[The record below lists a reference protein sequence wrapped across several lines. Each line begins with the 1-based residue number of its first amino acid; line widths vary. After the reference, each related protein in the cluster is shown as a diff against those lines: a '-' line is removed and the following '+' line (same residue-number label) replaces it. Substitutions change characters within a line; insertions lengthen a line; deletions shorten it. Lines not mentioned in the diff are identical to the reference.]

1 MNRFMKYAAAAL
13 AAATAV
19 STLGGCEQLEQKT
32 PEDTVAVTFGDT
44 NIMLDEV
51 TYMIRSMEYTY
62 ESYFGSNICSND
74 MGDGSGMT
82 VGDYI
87 KQMSLSQLRQ
97 TLVLNEYA
105 EQNGIE
111 LSDAQKAKV
120 DDAIEKLKE
129 EGEDYL
135 NAVGATDELIEKTY
149 TENAIAN
156 LVYMDL
162 VADVDT
168 TVGDD
173 EFLRKKIA
181 YVKLT
186 PSELTE
192 TTAAE
197 EGTTVTETES
207 GSEEEASSEA
217 GSSEETSEAG
227 SEEASSENASDE
239 AASSEVASDEAD
251 STEEASTEKETETS
265 TEVATETETETESA
279 SDTEVVT
286 EVATEA
292 ESESESNTESDTE
305 SDTEVSNGSEESTEA
320 ETLSEEEQERQDA
333 MNDAAD
339 KILKEFE
346 DGSDAADFI
355 SDYQNDSHFTATNSE
370 ISISEEGTAVYNAA
384 AWALS
389 TDECTI
395 YNSDDGSIY
404 IIRCLD
410 DNDEEA
416 RQSAIDSEIESRKT
430 ALFEEKYSEIQDA
443 SSKFKVDQDVID
455 TIRFTTPVYVAPT
468 EEDTT
473 EETTE
478 NASEEAS
485 SEDASSEEA
494 SSESESESSSEEV
507 TEESAE
513 KNTESESESE
523 KESTSEAETK

>member
-1 MNRFMKYAAAAL
+1 MNRIMKYAAAAL
-13 AAATAV
+13 VAATAV
-19 STLGGCEQLEQKT
+19 STLGGCEQLEKKA
-32 PEDTVAVTFGDT
+32 PEDTVAVSFGDT

-62 ESYFGSNICSND
+62 ESYFGSNICGND

-105 EQNGIE
+105 KKNGIE
-111 LSDAQKAKV
+111 LSDDQKAKV
-120 DDAIEKLKE
+120 DEAIEKLQTE
-129 EGEDYL
+129 SEDYL
-135 NAVGATDELIEKTY
+135 DAVGATDELIEKTY

-192 TTAAE
+192 TTAADE
-197 EGTTVTETES
+197 ATTEV
-207 GSEEEASSEA
+207 SSDED
-217 GSSEETSEAG
+217 S
-227 SEEASSENASDE
+227 SEEASSIEN
-239 AASSEVASDEAD
+239 
-251 STEEASTEKETETS
+251 
-265 TEVATETETETESA
+265 
-279 SDTEVVT
+279 
-286 EVATEA
+286 TEA
-292 ESESESNTESDTE
+292 ESESASKDVTTSTEEAS
-305 SDTEVSNGSEESTEA
+305 SEKASTEA
-320 ETLSEEEQERQDA
+320 VSTGEASSENVSELSSEASTEDSTEVETLSEEEQERQDA

-346 DGSDAADFI
+346 EGNDAADFI

-370 ISISEEGTAVYNAA
+370 ISISEDGTAVYNAA

-389 TDECTI
+389 TDECTV
-395 YNSDDGSIY
+395 YKSDDGSIY

-430 ALFEEKYSEIQDA
+430 ALFSEKYAEIQEE
-443 SSKFKVDQDVID
+443 SSKFKVDEDVID
-455 TIRFTTPVYVAPT
+455 TIRFTTPVYVAPS
-468 EEDTT
+468 E
-473 EETTE
+473 EET
-478 NASEEAS
+478 SESETSGEETSESETGEKESTKEEKSSESDESEEVVSEAS
-485 SEDASSEEA
+485 SE
-494 SSESESESSSEEV
+494 
-507 TEESAE
+507 EES
-513 KNTESESESE
+513 K
-523 KESTSEAETK
+523 

>member
-1 MNRFMKYAAAAL
+1 MNRIMKYAAAAL

-19 STLGGCEQLEQKT
+19 STLGGCEQLENKA
-32 PEDTVAVTFGDT
+32 PEDTVAVSFGDT

-105 EQNGIE
+105 KKNGIE
-111 LSDAQKAKV
+111 LSDDQKAKV
-120 DDAIEKLKE
+120 DEAIEKLQTE
-129 EGEDYL
+129 AEDYL
-135 NAVGATDELIEKTY
+135 DAVGATDELIEKTY

-192 TTAAE
+192 TTAAAEATTEASSDEGSSE
-197 EGTTVTETES
+197 ESSSVENTETES
-207 GSEEEASSEA
+207 ISKDDETSTEEASSEKA
-217 GSSEETSEAG
+217 ST
-227 SEEASSENASDE
+227 EEASSEKTSE
-239 AASSEVASDEAD
+239 LSS
-251 STEEASTEKETETS
+251 
-265 TEVATETETETESA
+265 
-279 SDTEVVT
+279 
-286 EVATEA
+286 
-292 ESESESNTESDTE
+292 ESDTE
-305 SDTEVSNGSEESTEA
+305 ASNES

-333 MNDAAD
+333 MN
-339 KILKEFE
+339 
-346 DGSDAADFI
+346 DAADFI

-370 ISISEEGTAVYNAA
+370 ISISEDGTAVYNAA
-384 AWALS
+384 AWALA
-389 TDECTI
+389 TDECTV
-395 YNSDDGSIY
+395 YRSDDGSIY

-430 ALFEEKYSEIQDA
+430 ALFSEKYAEIQDD
-443 SSKFKVDQDVID
+443 SSKFKVDEDVID
-455 TIRFTTPVYVAPT
+455 TIRFTTPVYVAPS
-468 EEDTT
+468 E
-473 EETTE
+473 EETSESETNGEETSESETGGEKTSE
-478 NASEEAS
+478 NETSEEESVKAENSSESDESEEAVSEAS
-485 SEDASSEEA
+485 SE
-494 SSESESESSSEEV
+494 
-507 TEESAE
+507 EES
-513 KNTESESESE
+513 K
-523 KESTSEAETK
+523 

>member
-1 MNRFMKYAAAAL
+1 MNRIMKYAAAAL

-19 STLGGCEQLEQKT
+19 STLGGCEQLENKA
-32 PEDTVAVTFGDT
+32 PEDTVAVSFGDT

-105 EQNGIE
+105 KKNGIE
-111 LSDAQKAKV
+111 LSDDQKAKV
-120 DDAIEKLKE
+120 DEAIEKLQTE
-129 EGEDYL
+129 SEDYL
-135 NAVGATDELIEKTY
+135 DAVGATDELIEKTY

-192 TTAAE
+192 TTAAAEATTEASSDEGSSE
-197 EGTTVTETES
+197 ESSSVENTETES
-207 GSEEEASSEA
+207 ISKDDETSTEEASSEKA
-217 GSSEETSEAG
+217 ST
-227 SEEASSENASDE
+227 EEASSEKTSE
-239 AASSEVASDEAD
+239 LSSESD
-251 STEEASTEKETETS
+251 TEASTES
-265 TEVATETETETESA
+265 
-279 SDTEVVT
+279 
-286 EVATEA
+286 
-292 ESESESNTESDTE
+292 
-305 SDTEVSNGSEESTEA
+305 

-346 DGSDAADFI
+346 EGNDAADFI

-370 ISISEEGTAVYNAA
+370 ISISEDGTAVYNAA
-384 AWALS
+384 AWALA
-389 TDECTI
+389 TDECTV
-395 YNSDDGSIY
+395 YKSDDGSIY
-404 IIRCLD
+404 IIRCID

-430 ALFEEKYSEIQDA
+430 ALFSEKYAEIQDE
-443 SSKFKVDQDVID
+443 SSKFKVDEDVID
-455 TIRFTTPVYVAPT
+455 TIRFTTPVYVAPSEEETSEGETGKEETSENETSEEESSKAEKSSESDET
-468 EEDTT
+468 EE
-473 EETTE
+473 
-478 NASEEAS
+478 AVSEAS
-485 SEDASSEEA
+485 SE
-494 SSESESESSSEEV
+494 
-507 TEESAE
+507 EES
-513 KNTESESESE
+513 K
-523 KESTSEAETK
+523 

>member
-1 MNRFMKYAAAAL
+1 MNRIMKYAAAAL

-19 STLGGCEQLEQKT
+19 STLGGCEQLEKKA
-32 PEDTVAVTFGDT
+32 PEDTVAVSFGDT

-62 ESYFGSNICSND
+62 ESYFGSNICGND

-105 EQNGIE
+105 KKNGIE
-111 LSDAQKAKV
+111 LSDDQKAKV
-120 DDAIEKLKE
+120 DEAIEKLQTE
-129 EGEDYL
+129 SEDYL
-135 NAVGATDELIEKTY
+135 EAVGATDELIEKTY

-192 TTAAE
+192 TTAADE
-197 EGTTVTETES
+197 ATTEVSSDEDS
-207 GSEEEASSEA
+207 SEEASSIENTEA
-217 GSSEETSEAG
+217 ESESASKDVTTST
-227 SEEASSENASDE
+227 EEASSENASTD
-239 AASSEVASDEAD
+239 AASTEAV
-251 STEEASTEKETETS
+251 STEEASSENVSEISSEASTEDS
-265 TEVATETETETESA
+265 TEV
-279 SDTEVVT
+279 
-286 EVATEA
+286 
-292 ESESESNTESDTE
+292 
-305 SDTEVSNGSEESTEA
+305 

-346 DGSDAADFI
+346 EGNDAADFI

-370 ISISEEGTAVYNAA
+370 ISISEDGTAVYNAA
-384 AWALS
+384 AWALA
-389 TDECTI
+389 TDECTV
-395 YNSDDGSIY
+395 YRSDDGSIY

-430 ALFEEKYSEIQDA
+430 ALFSEKYAEIQDD
-443 SSKFKVDQDVID
+443 SSKFKVDEDVID
-455 TIRFTTPVYVAPT
+455 TIRFTTPVYVAPS
-468 EEDTT
+468 E
-473 EETTE
+473 EET
-478 NASEEAS
+478 SESETSGEETSESETGEEESTKEEKS
-485 SEDASSEEA
+485 SESDESKEVVSEVSSEE
-494 SSESESESSSEEV
+494 ES
-507 TEESAE
+507 
-513 KNTESESESE
+513 K
-523 KESTSEAETK
+523 

>member
-1 MNRFMKYAAAAL
+1 MNRIMKYAAAAL
-13 AAATAV
+13 VAATAV
-19 STLGGCEQLEQKT
+19 STLGGCEQLEKKA
-32 PEDTVAVTFGDT
+32 PEDTVAVSFGDT

-62 ESYFGSNICSND
+62 ESYFGSNICGND

-105 EQNGIE
+105 KKNGIE
-111 LSDAQKAKV
+111 LSDDQKAKV
-120 DDAIEKLKE
+120 DEAIEKLQTE
-129 EGEDYL
+129 AEDYL
-135 NAVGATDELIEKTY
+135 DAVGATDELIEKTY

-192 TTAAE
+192 TTAADEATTEVSSDEDSSE
-197 EGTTVTETES
+197 EASSIENTEAESESASKDVTTST
-207 GSEEEASSEA
+207 EEASSEKA
-217 GSSEETSEAG
+217 STEAV
-227 SEEASSENASDE
+227 STEEASSENVSE
-239 AASSEVASDEAD
+239 LSS
-251 STEEASTEKETETS
+251 EASTEDS
-265 TEVATETETETESA
+265 TEV
-279 SDTEVVT
+279 
-286 EVATEA
+286 
-292 ESESESNTESDTE
+292 
-305 SDTEVSNGSEESTEA
+305 

-346 DGSDAADFI
+346 EGNDAADFI

-370 ISISEEGTAVYNAA
+370 ISISEDGTAVYNAA
-384 AWALS
+384 AWALA
-389 TDECTI
+389 TDECTV
-395 YNSDDGSIY
+395 YRSDDGSIY

-430 ALFEEKYSEIQDA
+430 ALFSEKYAEIQDD
-443 SSKFKVDQDVID
+443 SSKFKVDEDVID
-455 TIRFTTPVYVAPT
+455 TIRFTTPVYVAPS
-468 EEDTT
+468 E
-473 EETTE
+473 EET
-478 NASEEAS
+478 SESETSGEETSESETGEKESTKEEKSSESDESEEAVSEAS
-485 SEDASSEEA
+485 SE
-494 SSESESESSSEEV
+494 
-507 TEESAE
+507 EES
-513 KNTESESESE
+513 K
-523 KESTSEAETK
+523 

>member
-1 MNRFMKYAAAAL
+1 MNRIMKYAAAAL

-19 STLGGCEQLEQKT
+19 STLGGCEQLENKA
-32 PEDTVAVTFGDT
+32 PEDTVAVSFGDT

-105 EQNGIE
+105 KKNGIE
-111 LSDAQKAKV
+111 LSDDQKAKV
-120 DDAIEKLKE
+120 DEAIEKLQTE
-129 EGEDYL
+129 AEDYL
-135 NAVGATDELIEKTY
+135 DAVGATDELIEKTY

-192 TTAAE
+192 TTAAAEATTEASSDEGSSE
-197 EGTTVTETES
+197 ESSSVENTETES
-207 GSEEEASSEA
+207 ISKDDETSTEEASSEKA
-217 GSSEETSEAG
+217 ST
-227 SEEASSENASDE
+227 EEASSEKTSE
-239 AASSEVASDEAD
+239 LSS
-251 STEEASTEKETETS
+251 
-265 TEVATETETETESA
+265 
-279 SDTEVVT
+279 
-286 EVATEA
+286 
-292 ESESESNTESDTE
+292 ESDTE
-305 SDTEVSNGSEESTEA
+305 ASNES

-346 DGSDAADFI
+346 EGNDAADFI

-370 ISISEEGTAVYNAA
+370 ISISEDGTDVYNAA
-384 AWALS
+384 AWALA
-389 TDECTI
+389 TDECTV
-395 YNSDDGSIY
+395 YKSDDGSIY
-404 IIRCLD
+404 IIRCID

-430 ALFEEKYSEIQDA
+430 ALFSEKYAEIQDE
-443 SSKFKVDQDVID
+443 SSKFKVDEDVID
-455 TIRFTTPVYVAPT
+455 TIRFTTPVYVAPSEEETSEGETGKEETSENETSEEESSKAEKSSESDET
-468 EEDTT
+468 EE
-473 EETTE
+473 
-478 NASEEAS
+478 AVSEAS
-485 SEDASSEEA
+485 SE
-494 SSESESESSSEEV
+494 
-507 TEESAE
+507 EES
-513 KNTESESESE
+513 K
-523 KESTSEAETK
+523 

>member
-1 MNRFMKYAAAAL
+1 MNRIMKYAAAAL

-19 STLGGCEQLEQKT
+19 STLGGCEQLENKA
-32 PEDTVAVTFGDT
+32 PEDTVAVSFGDT

-105 EQNGIE
+105 KKNGIE
-111 LSDAQKAKV
+111 LSDDQKAKV
-120 DDAIEKLKE
+120 DEAIEKLQTE
-129 EGEDYL
+129 AEDYL
-135 NAVGATDELIEKTY
+135 DAVGATDELIEKTY

-192 TTAAE
+192 TTAAAEATTEASSDEGSSE
-197 EGTTVTETES
+197 ESSSVENTETES
-207 GSEEEASSEA
+207 ISKDDETSTEEASSEKA
-217 GSSEETSEAG
+217 ST
-227 SEEASSENASDE
+227 EEASSEKTSE
-239 AASSEVASDEAD
+239 LSS
-251 STEEASTEKETETS
+251 
-265 TEVATETETETESA
+265 
-279 SDTEVVT
+279 
-286 EVATEA
+286 
-292 ESESESNTESDTE
+292 ESDTE
-305 SDTEVSNGSEESTEA
+305 ASNES

-346 DGSDAADFI
+346 EGNDAADFI

-370 ISISEEGTAVYNAA
+370 ISISEDGTAVYNAA
-384 AWALS
+384 AWALA
-389 TDECTI
+389 TDECTV
-395 YNSDDGSIY
+395 YRSDDGSIY

-430 ALFEEKYSEIQDA
+430 ALFSEKYAEIQDD
-443 SSKFKVDQDVID
+443 SSKFKVDEDVID
-455 TIRFTTPVYVAPT
+455 TIRFTTPVYVAPS
-468 EEDTT
+468 E
-473 EETTE
+473 EET
-478 NASEEAS
+478 SESETSGEETSESETGEEESTKEEKSSESDESEEAVSEAS
-485 SEDASSEEA
+485 SE
-494 SSESESESSSEEV
+494 
-507 TEESAE
+507 EES
-513 KNTESESESE
+513 K
-523 KESTSEAETK
+523 

>member
-1 MNRFMKYAAAAL
+1 MNRIMKYAAAAL

-19 STLGGCEQLEQKT
+19 STLGGCEQLEKKA
-32 PEDTVAVTFGDT
+32 PEDTVAVSFGDT
-44 NIMLDEV
+44 NIMLDEI

-62 ESYFGSNICSND
+62 ESYFGSNICGND

-105 EQNGIE
+105 KKNGIE
-111 LSDAQKAKV
+111 LSDDQKAKV
-120 DDAIEKLKE
+120 DEAIEKLQTE
-129 EGEDYL
+129 SEDYL
-135 NAVGATDELIEKTY
+135 EAVGATDELIEKTY

-192 TTAAE
+192 TTAADGATTEVSSDEDSSE
-197 EGTTVTETES
+197 EASSIENTEAESESASKDVTTST
-207 GSEEEASSEA
+207 EEASSEKA
-217 GSSEETSEAG
+217 STEAV
-227 SEEASSENASDE
+227 STEEASSENASKL
-239 AASSEVASDEAD
+239 SS
-251 STEEASTEKETETS
+251 EASTE
-265 TEVATETETETESA
+265 
-279 SDTEVVT
+279 D
-286 EVATEA
+286 
-292 ESESESNTESDTE
+292 
-305 SDTEVSNGSEESTEA
+305 STEA

-346 DGSDAADFI
+346 EGNDAADFI

-370 ISISEEGTAVYNAA
+370 ISISEDGTAVYNAA
-384 AWALS
+384 AWALA
-389 TDECTI
+389 TDECTV
-395 YNSDDGSIY
+395 YRSDDGSIY

-430 ALFEEKYSEIQDA
+430 ALFSEKYAEIQDD
-443 SSKFKVDQDVID
+443 SSKFKVDEDVID
-455 TIRFTTPVYVAPT
+455 TIRFTTPVYVAPS
-468 EEDTT
+468 E
-473 EETTE
+473 EET
-478 NASEEAS
+478 SESETSGEETSESETGEEESTKEEKSSESDESEEAVSEAS
-485 SEDASSEEA
+485 SE
-494 SSESESESSSEEV
+494 
-507 TEESAE
+507 EES
-513 KNTESESESE
+513 K
-523 KESTSEAETK
+523 

>member
-1 MNRFMKYAAAAL
+1 MNRIMKYAAAAL
-13 AAATAV
+13 VAATAV
-19 STLGGCEQLEQKT
+19 STLGGCEQLEKNA
-32 PEDTVAVTFGDT
+32 PEDTVAVSFGDT

-62 ESYFGSNICSND
+62 ESYFGSNICGND

-105 EQNGIE
+105 KKNGIE
-111 LSDAQKAKV
+111 LSDDQKAKV
-120 DDAIEKLKE
+120 DEAIEKLQTE
-129 EGEDYL
+129 SEDYL
-135 NAVGATDELIEKTY
+135 DAVGATDELIEKTY

-192 TTAAE
+192 TTAADEATTEVSSDEDSSE
-197 EGTTVTETES
+197 EASSIENTEAESESASKDVTTST
-207 GSEEEASSEA
+207 EEASSEKA
-217 GSSEETSEAG
+217 STEAV
-227 SEEASSENASDE
+227 STEEASSENVSE
-239 AASSEVASDEAD
+239 LSS
-251 STEEASTEKETETS
+251 EASTEDS
-265 TEVATETETETESA
+265 TEV
-279 SDTEVVT
+279 
-286 EVATEA
+286 
-292 ESESESNTESDTE
+292 
-305 SDTEVSNGSEESTEA
+305 

-346 DGSDAADFI
+346 EGNDAADFI

-370 ISISEEGTAVYNAA
+370 ISISEDGTAVYNAA

-389 TDECTI
+389 TDECTV
-395 YNSDDGSIY
+395 YKSDDGSIY

-430 ALFEEKYSEIQDA
+430 ALFSEKYAEIQEE
-443 SSKFKVDQDVID
+443 SSKFKVDEDVID
-455 TIRFTTPVYVAPT
+455 TIRFTTPVYVAPS
-468 EEDTT
+468 E
-473 EETTE
+473 EETSESETGE
-478 NASEEAS
+478 EESTKEEKSSESDESEEAV
-485 SEDASSEEA
+485 SEASSEEA
-494 SSESESESSSEEV
+494 S
-507 TEESAE
+507 
-513 KNTESESESE
+513 K
-523 KESTSEAETK
+523 

>member
-1 MNRFMKYAAAAL
+1 MNRIMKYAAAAL
-13 AAATAV
+13 VAATAV
-19 STLGGCEQLEQKT
+19 STLGGCEQLEKKA
-32 PEDTVAVTFGDT
+32 PEDTVAVSFGDT

-62 ESYFGSNICSND
+62 ESYFGSNICGND

-105 EQNGIE
+105 KKNGIE
-111 LSDAQKAKV
+111 LSDDQKAKV
-120 DDAIEKLKE
+120 DEAIEKLQTE
-129 EGEDYL
+129 SEDYL
-135 NAVGATDELIEKTY
+135 DAVGATDELIEKTY

-197 EGTTVTETES
+197 EATTEVSSDEDSSEEASSIENTEAESESASKDVTTS
-207 GSEEEASSEA
+207 TEEASSEKA
-217 GSSEETSEAG
+217 ST
-227 SEEASSENASDE
+227 EEASSENVSE
-239 AASSEVASDEAD
+239 LSS
-251 STEEASTEKETETS
+251 EASTE
-265 TEVATETETETESA
+265 
-279 SDTEVVT
+279 D
-286 EVATEA
+286 
-292 ESESESNTESDTE
+292 
-305 SDTEVSNGSEESTEA
+305 STEA

-346 DGSDAADFI
+346 EGNDAADFI

-370 ISISEEGTAVYNAA
+370 ISISEDGTAVYNAS
-384 AWALS
+384 AWALA
-389 TDECTI
+389 TDECTV
-395 YNSDDGSIY
+395 YRSDDGSIY

-430 ALFEEKYSEIQDA
+430 ALFSEKYAEIQDD
-443 SSKFKVDQDVID
+443 SSKFKVDEDVID
-455 TIRFTTPVYVAPT
+455 TIRFTTPVYVAPS
-468 EEDTT
+468 E
-473 EETTE
+473 EET
-478 NASEEAS
+478 
-485 SEDASSEEA
+485 
-494 SSESESESSSEEV
+494 SESETSGEE
-507 TEESAE
+507 T
-513 KNTESESESE
+513 SESETGE
-523 KESTSEAETK
+523 KESTKEEKSSESDESKEVVSEVSSEEESK

>member
-1 MNRFMKYAAAAL
+1 MNRIMKYAAAAL

-19 STLGGCEQLEQKT
+19 STLGGCEQLEKKA
-32 PEDTVAVTFGDT
+32 PEDTVAVSFGDT
-44 NIMLDEV
+44 NIMLDEI

-62 ESYFGSNICSND
+62 ESYFGSNICGND

-105 EQNGIE
+105 KKNGIE
-111 LSDAQKAKV
+111 LSDDQKAKV
-120 DDAIEKLKE
+120 DEAIEKLQTE
-129 EGEDYL
+129 SEDYL
-135 NAVGATDELIEKTY
+135 EAVGATDELIEKTY

-192 TTAAE
+192 TTAADE
-197 EGTTVTETES
+197 ATTEV
-207 GSEEEASSEA
+207 SSDED
-217 GSSEETSEAG
+217 S
-227 SEEASSENASDE
+227 SEEASSIEN
-239 AASSEVASDEAD
+239 
-251 STEEASTEKETETS
+251 
-265 TEVATETETETESA
+265 
-279 SDTEVVT
+279 
-286 EVATEA
+286 TEA
-292 ESESESNTESDTE
+292 ESESVSKDVTTSTEEAS
-305 SDTEVSNGSEESTEA
+305 SEKASTEA
-320 ETLSEEEQERQDA
+320 VSTGEASSENVSKLSSEASTEDSTEVETLSEEEQERQDA

-346 DGSDAADFI
+346 EGNDAADFI

-370 ISISEEGTAVYNAA
+370 ISISEDGTAVYNAA
-384 AWALS
+384 AWALA
-389 TDECTI
+389 TDECTV
-395 YNSDDGSIY
+395 YRSDDGSIY

-430 ALFEEKYSEIQDA
+430 ALFSEKYAEIQDD
-443 SSKFKVDQDVID
+443 SSKFKVDEDVID
-455 TIRFTTPVYVAPT
+455 TIRIYNSGLRSTKRGRNIRKVKTRWMRKPQKVKLARKNQQRRKSSESDES
-468 EEDTT
+468 EE
-473 EETTE
+473 
-478 NASEEAS
+478 AVSEAS
-485 SEDASSEEA
+485 SE
-494 SSESESESSSEEV
+494 
-507 TEESAE
+507 EES
-513 KNTESESESE
+513 K
-523 KESTSEAETK
+523 

>member
-1 MNRFMKYAAAAL
+1 MNRIMKYAAAAL

-19 STLGGCEQLEQKT
+19 STLGGCEQLEKKA
-32 PEDTVAVTFGDT
+32 PEDTVAVSFGDT
-44 NIMLDEV
+44 NIMLDEI

-62 ESYFGSNICSND
+62 ESYFGSNICGND

-105 EQNGIE
+105 KKNGIE
-111 LSDAQKAKV
+111 LSDDQKAKV
-120 DDAIEKLKE
+120 DEAIEKLQTE
-129 EGEDYL
+129 SEDYL
-135 NAVGATDELIEKTY
+135 DAVGATDELIEKTY

-192 TTAAE
+192 TTAADE
-197 EGTTVTETES
+197 ATTEV
-207 GSEEEASSEA
+207 SSDED
-217 GSSEETSEAG
+217 S
-227 SEEASSENASDE
+227 SEEASSIEN
-239 AASSEVASDEAD
+239 
-251 STEEASTEKETETS
+251 
-265 TEVATETETETESA
+265 
-279 SDTEVVT
+279 
-286 EVATEA
+286 TEA
-292 ESESESNTESDTE
+292 ESESASKDVTTSTEEAS
-305 SDTEVSNGSEESTEA
+305 SEKASTEA
-320 ETLSEEEQERQDA
+320 VSTGEASSENVSKLSSEASTEDSTEVETLSEEEQERQDA

-346 DGSDAADFI
+346 EGNDAADFI

-370 ISISEEGTAVYNAA
+370 ISISEDGTAVYNAA
-384 AWALS
+384 AWALA
-389 TDECTI
+389 TDECTV
-395 YNSDDGSIY
+395 YRSDDGSIY

-430 ALFEEKYSEIQDA
+430 ALFSEKYAEIQDD
-443 SSKFKVDQDVID
+443 SSKFKVDEDVID
-455 TIRFTTPVYVAPT
+455 TIRFTTPVYVAPS
-468 EEDTT
+468 E
-473 EETTE
+473 EET
-478 NASEEAS
+478 
-485 SEDASSEEA
+485 
-494 SSESESESSSEEV
+494 SESETSGEE
-507 TEESAE
+507 T
-513 KNTESESESE
+513 SESETGE
-523 KESTSEAETK
+523 KESTKEEKSSESDESKEVVSEVSSEEESK

>member
-1 MNRFMKYAAAAL
+1 MNRIMKYAAAAL

-19 STLGGCEQLEQKT
+19 STLGGCEQLEKKA
-32 PEDTVAVTFGDT
+32 PEDTVAVSFGDT

-62 ESYFGSNICSND
+62 ESYFGSNICGND

-105 EQNGIE
+105 KKNGIE
-111 LSDAQKAKV
+111 LSDDQKAKV
-120 DDAIEKLKE
+120 DEAIEKLQTE
-129 EGEDYL
+129 SEDYL
-135 NAVGATDELIEKTY
+135 DAVGATDELIEKTY

-192 TTAAE
+192 TTAANEATTEVSSDEDSSE
-197 EGTTVTETES
+197 EASSIENTEVESESVSKDVTTST
-207 GSEEEASSEA
+207 EEASSEKA
-217 GSSEETSEAG
+217 ST
-227 SEEASSENASDE
+227 EEASSENVSE
-239 AASSEVASDEAD
+239 LSSEASIED
-251 STEEASTEKETETS
+251 
-265 TEVATETETETESA
+265 
-279 SDTEVVT
+279 
-286 EVATEA
+286 
-292 ESESESNTESDTE
+292 
-305 SDTEVSNGSEESTEA
+305 STEA

-346 DGSDAADFI
+346 EGNDAADFI

-370 ISISEEGTAVYNAA
+370 ISISEDGTAVYNAA
-384 AWALS
+384 AWALA
-389 TDECTI
+389 TDECTV
-395 YNSDDGSIY
+395 YRSDDGSIY

-430 ALFEEKYSEIQDA
+430 ALFSEKYAEIQDD
-443 SSKFKVDQDVID
+443 SSKFKVDEDVID
-455 TIRFTTPVYVAPT
+455 TIRFTTPVYVAPS
-468 EEDTT
+468 E
-473 EETTE
+473 EET
-478 NASEEAS
+478 SESETSGEETSESETGEEESTKEEKSSESDESDEAVSEAS
-485 SEDASSEEA
+485 SE
-494 SSESESESSSEEV
+494 
-507 TEESAE
+507 EES
-513 KNTESESESE
+513 K
-523 KESTSEAETK
+523 

>member
-1 MNRFMKYAAAAL
+1 MNRIMKYAAAAL

-19 STLGGCEQLEQKT
+19 STLGGCEQLEKKA
-32 PEDTVAVTFGDT
+32 PEDTVAVSFGDT

-62 ESYFGSNICSND
+62 ESYFGSNICGND

-105 EQNGIE
+105 KKNGIE
-111 LSDAQKAKV
+111 LSDDQKAKV
-120 DDAIEKLKE
+120 DEAIEKLQTE
-129 EGEDYL
+129 SEDYL
-135 NAVGATDELIEKTY
+135 EAVGATDELIEKTY

-192 TTAAE
+192 TTAADE
-197 EGTTVTETES
+197 ATTEVSSDEDS
-207 GSEEEASSEA
+207 SEEASSIENTEA
-217 GSSEETSEAG
+217 ESESASKDVTTST
-227 SEEASSENASDE
+227 EEASSENASTD
-239 AASSEVASDEAD
+239 AA
-251 STEEASTEKETETS
+251 STEEASSENVSELSSEAS
-265 TEVATETETETESA
+265 TE
-279 SDTEVVT
+279 D
-286 EVATEA
+286 
-292 ESESESNTESDTE
+292 
-305 SDTEVSNGSEESTEA
+305 STEA

-346 DGSDAADFI
+346 EGNDAADFI

-370 ISISEEGTAVYNAA
+370 ISISEDGTAVYNAA
-384 AWALS
+384 AWALA
-389 TDECTI
+389 TDECTV
-395 YNSDDGSIY
+395 YRSDDGSIY

-430 ALFEEKYSEIQDA
+430 ALFSEKYAEIQDD
-443 SSKFKVDQDVID
+443 SSKFKVDEDVID
-455 TIRFTTPVYVAPT
+455 TIRFTTPVYVAPS
-468 EEDTT
+468 E
-473 EETTE
+473 EET
-478 NASEEAS
+478 SESQTSGEETSESETGEEESTKEEKSSESDESEEAVSEAS
-485 SEDASSEEA
+485 SE
-494 SSESESESSSEEV
+494 
-507 TEESAE
+507 EES
-513 KNTESESESE
+513 K
-523 KESTSEAETK
+523 

>member
-1 MNRFMKYAAAAL
+1 MNRIMKYAAAAL

-19 STLGGCEQLEQKT
+19 STLGGCEQLEKKA
-32 PEDTVAVTFGDT
+32 PEDTVAVSFGDT

-105 EQNGIE
+105 KKNGIE
-111 LSDAQKAKV
+111 LSDDQKAKV
-120 DDAIEKLKE
+120 DEAIEKLQTE
-129 EGEDYL
+129 AEDYL
-135 NAVGATDELIEKTY
+135 DAVGATDELIEKTY

-192 TTAAE
+192 TTAAAEATTEASSDEGSSE
-197 EGTTVTETES
+197 ESSSVENTETES
-207 GSEEEASSEA
+207 ISKDDETSTEEASSEKA
-217 GSSEETSEAG
+217 ST
-227 SEEASSENASDE
+227 EEASSEKTSE
-239 AASSEVASDEAD
+239 LSS
-251 STEEASTEKETETS
+251 EASTE
-265 TEVATETETETESA
+265 
-279 SDTEVVT
+279 D
-286 EVATEA
+286 
-292 ESESESNTESDTE
+292 
-305 SDTEVSNGSEESTEA
+305 STEA

-346 DGSDAADFI
+346 EGNDAADFI

-370 ISISEEGTAVYNAA
+370 ISISEDGTAVYNAA
-384 AWALS
+384 AWALA
-389 TDECTI
+389 TDECTV
-395 YNSDDGSIY
+395 YKSDDGSIY

-430 ALFEEKYSEIQDA
+430 ALFSEKYAEIQDE
-443 SSKFKVDQDVID
+443 SSKFKVDEDVID
-455 TIRFTTPVYVAPT
+455 TIRFTTPVYVAPSEEETSEGETSGEETSENETSEEESSKAEKSSESDET
-468 EEDTT
+468 EE
-473 EETTE
+473 
-478 NASEEAS
+478 AVSEV
-485 SEDASSEEA
+485 SSEE
-494 SSESESESSSEEV
+494 ES
-507 TEESAE
+507 
-513 KNTESESESE
+513 K
-523 KESTSEAETK
+523 

>member
-1 MNRFMKYAAAAL
+1 MNRIMKYAAAAL

-19 STLGGCEQLEQKT
+19 STLGGCEQLENKA
-32 PEDTVAVTFGDT
+32 PEDTVAVSFGDT

-105 EQNGIE
+105 KKNGIE
-111 LSDAQKAKV
+111 LSDDQKAKV
-120 DDAIEKLKE
+120 DEAIEKLQTE
-129 EGEDYL
+129 AEDYL
-135 NAVGATDELIEKTY
+135 DAVGATDELIEKTY

-192 TTAAE
+192 TTAAAEATTEASSDEGSSE
-197 EGTTVTETES
+197 ESSSVENTETES
-207 GSEEEASSEA
+207 ISKDDETSTEEASSEKA
-217 GSSEETSEAG
+217 ST
-227 SEEASSENASDE
+227 EEASSEKTSE
-239 AASSEVASDEAD
+239 LSSESD
-251 STEEASTEKETETS
+251 TEASTES
-265 TEVATETETETESA
+265 
-279 SDTEVVT
+279 
-286 EVATEA
+286 
-292 ESESESNTESDTE
+292 
-305 SDTEVSNGSEESTEA
+305 

-346 DGSDAADFI
+346 EGNDAADFI

-370 ISISEEGTAVYNAA
+370 ISISEDGTAVYNAA
-384 AWALS
+384 AWALA
-389 TDECTI
+389 TDECTV
-395 YNSDDGSIY
+395 YKSDDGSIY
-404 IIRCLD
+404 IIRCID

-430 ALFEEKYSEIQDA
+430 ALFSEKYAEIQDE
-443 SSKFKVDQDVID
+443 SSKFKVDEDVID
-455 TIRFTTPVYVAPT
+455 TIRFTTPVYVAPS
-468 EEDTT
+468 E
-473 EETTE
+473 EETSEGETGKEETSE
-478 NASEEAS
+478 NETSEEESSKAEKSSESDKSEEAVSEAS
-485 SEDASSEEA
+485 SE
-494 SSESESESSSEEV
+494 
-507 TEESAE
+507 EES
-513 KNTESESESE
+513 K
-523 KESTSEAETK
+523 

>member
-1 MNRFMKYAAAAL
+1 MNRIMKYAAAAL

-19 STLGGCEQLEQKT
+19 STLGGCEQLEKKA
-32 PEDTVAVTFGDT
+32 PEDTVAVSFGDT

-62 ESYFGSNICSND
+62 ESYFGSNICGND

-105 EQNGIE
+105 KKNGIE
-111 LSDAQKAKV
+111 LSDDQKAKV
-120 DDAIEKLKE
+120 DEAIEKLQTE
-129 EGEDYL
+129 SEDYL
-135 NAVGATDELIEKTY
+135 DAVGATDELIEKTY
-149 TENAIAN
+149 TENANAN

-192 TTAAE
+192 TTAADEATTEVSSDEDSSE
-197 EGTTVTETES
+197 EAYSIENTEVESESASKDVTTST
-207 GSEEEASSEA
+207 EEASSEKA
-217 GSSEETSEAG
+217 STEAVSTG
-227 SEEASSENASDE
+227 EASSENVSKL
-239 AASSEVASDEAD
+239 SS
-251 STEEASTEKETETS
+251 EASTEDS
-265 TEVATETETETESA
+265 TEV
-279 SDTEVVT
+279 
-286 EVATEA
+286 
-292 ESESESNTESDTE
+292 
-305 SDTEVSNGSEESTEA
+305 

-346 DGSDAADFI
+346 EGNDAADFI

-370 ISISEEGTAVYNAA
+370 ISISEDGTAVYNAS
-384 AWALS
+384 AWALA
-389 TDECTI
+389 TDECTV
-395 YNSDDGSIY
+395 YRSDDGSIY

-430 ALFEEKYSEIQDA
+430 ELFSEKYAEIQDD
-443 SSKFKVDQDVID
+443 SSKFKVDEDVID
-455 TIRFTTPVYVAPT
+455 TIRFTTPVYVAPS
-468 EEDTT
+468 E
-473 EETTE
+473 EETSESETSGE
-478 NASEEAS
+478 ETSESETGEEESTKEEKSSESDESEEAV
-485 SEDASSEEA
+485 SEVSSEE
-494 SSESESESSSEEV
+494 ES
-507 TEESAE
+507 
-513 KNTESESESE
+513 K
-523 KESTSEAETK
+523 

>member
-1 MNRFMKYAAAAL
+1 MNRIMKYAAAAL

-19 STLGGCEQLEQKT
+19 STLGGCEQLEKKA
-32 PEDTVAVTFGDT
+32 PEDTVAVSFGDT

-62 ESYFGSNICSND
+62 ESYFGSNICGND

-105 EQNGIE
+105 KKNGIE
-111 LSDAQKAKV
+111 LSDDQKAKV
-120 DDAIEKLKE
+120 DEAIEKLQTE
-129 EGEDYL
+129 SEDYL
-135 NAVGATDELIEKTY
+135 DAVGATDELIEKTY

-192 TTAAE
+192 TTAANE
-197 EGTTVTETES
+197 ATTEVSSDEDS
-207 GSEEEASSEA
+207 SEEASSIENTEA
-217 GSSEETSEAG
+217 ESESASKDVTTST
-227 SEEASSENASDE
+227 EEASSENASTD
-239 AASSEVASDEAD
+239 AA
-251 STEEASTEKETETS
+251 STEEASSENVSELSSEASTEDS
-265 TEVATETETETESA
+265 TEV
-279 SDTEVVT
+279 
-286 EVATEA
+286 
-292 ESESESNTESDTE
+292 
-305 SDTEVSNGSEESTEA
+305 

-346 DGSDAADFI
+346 EGNDAADFI

-370 ISISEEGTAVYNAA
+370 ISISEDGTAVYNAA
-384 AWALS
+384 AWALA
-389 TDECTI
+389 TDECTV
-395 YNSDDGSIY
+395 YRSDDGSIY

-430 ALFEEKYSEIQDA
+430 ALFSEKYAEIQDD
-443 SSKFKVDQDVID
+443 SSKFKVDEDVID
-455 TIRFTTPVYVAPT
+455 TIRFTTPVYVAPS
-468 EEDTT
+468 E
-473 EETTE
+473 EET
-478 NASEEAS
+478 SESETSGEETSESETGEEESTKEEKSSESDESEEAVSEAS
-485 SEDASSEEA
+485 SE
-494 SSESESESSSEEV
+494 
-507 TEESAE
+507 EES
-513 KNTESESESE
+513 K
-523 KESTSEAETK
+523 

>member
-1 MNRFMKYAAAAL
+1 MNRIMKYAAAAL

-19 STLGGCEQLEQKT
+19 STLGGCEQLENKA
-32 PEDTVAVTFGDT
+32 PEDTVAVSFGDT

-105 EQNGIE
+105 NKNGIE
-111 LSDAQKAKV
+111 LSDDQKAKV
-120 DDAIEKLKE
+120 DEAIEKLQTE
-129 EGEDYL
+129 AEDYL
-135 NAVGATDELIEKTY
+135 DAVGATDELIEKTY

-192 TTAAE
+192 TTAAAEATTEASSDEGSSE
-197 EGTTVTETES
+197 EASSVENTEIES
-207 GSEEEASSEA
+207 ISKDDETSTEEASSEKA
-217 GSSEETSEAG
+217 STEAV
-227 SEEASSENASDE
+227 STEAVSTEEASSEKASE
-239 AASSEVASDEAD
+239 LSS
-251 STEEASTEKETETS
+251 EASTE
-265 TEVATETETETESA
+265 
-279 SDTEVVT
+279 D
-286 EVATEA
+286 
-292 ESESESNTESDTE
+292 
-305 SDTEVSNGSEESTEA
+305 STEA

-346 DGSDAADFI
+346 EGNDAADFI

-370 ISISEEGTAVYNAA
+370 ISISEDGTAVYNAA
-384 AWALS
+384 AWALA
-389 TDECTI
+389 TDECTV
-395 YNSDDGSIY
+395 YKSDDGSIY
-404 IIRCLD
+404 IIRCID

-430 ALFEEKYSEIQDA
+430 ALFSEKYAEIQDE
-443 SSKFKVDQDVID
+443 SSKFKVDEDVID
-455 TIRFTTPVYVAPT
+455 TIRFTTPVYVAPSEEESSEGETSGEETSENETSEEESSKAEKSSESDET
-468 EEDTT
+468 EE
-473 EETTE
+473 
-478 NASEEAS
+478 AVSEAS
-485 SEDASSEEA
+485 SE
-494 SSESESESSSEEV
+494 
-507 TEESAE
+507 EES
-513 KNTESESESE
+513 K
-523 KESTSEAETK
+523 

>member
-1 MNRFMKYAAAAL
+1 MNRIMKYAAAAL
-13 AAATAV
+13 VAATAV
-19 STLGGCEQLEQKT
+19 STLGGCEQLEKKA
-32 PEDTVAVTFGDT
+32 PEDTVAVSFGDT

-62 ESYFGSNICSND
+62 ESYFGSNICGND

-105 EQNGIE
+105 KKNGIE
-111 LSDAQKAKV
+111 LSDDQKAKV
-120 DDAIEKLKE
+120 DEAIEKLQTE
-129 EGEDYL
+129 SEDYL
-135 NAVGATDELIEKTY
+135 DAVGATDELIEKTY

-192 TTAAE
+192 TTAADEATTEVSSDEDSSE
-197 EGTTVTETES
+197 EASSIENTEAESESASKDVTTST
-207 GSEEEASSEA
+207 EEASSEKA
-217 GSSEETSEAG
+217 STEAV
-227 SEEASSENASDE
+227 STEEASSENVSE
-239 AASSEVASDEAD
+239 LSS
-251 STEEASTEKETETS
+251 EASTEDS
-265 TEVATETETETESA
+265 TEV
-279 SDTEVVT
+279 
-286 EVATEA
+286 
-292 ESESESNTESDTE
+292 
-305 SDTEVSNGSEESTEA
+305 

-346 DGSDAADFI
+346 EGNDAADFI

-370 ISISEEGTAVYNAA
+370 ISISEDGTAVYNAA

-389 TDECTI
+389 TDECTV

-430 ALFEEKYSEIQDA
+430 ALFSEKYAEIQEE
-443 SSKFKVDQDVID
+443 SSKFKVDEDVID
-455 TIRFTTPVYVAPT
+455 TIRFTTPVYVAPS
-468 EEDTT
+468 E
-473 EETTE
+473 EETSESETNGEETSESETGGEKTSE
-478 NASEEAS
+478 NETSEEESVKAENSSESDESEEAVSEAS
-485 SEDASSEEA
+485 SE
-494 SSESESESSSEEV
+494 
-507 TEESAE
+507 EES
-513 KNTESESESE
+513 K
-523 KESTSEAETK
+523 

>member
-1 MNRFMKYAAAAL
+1 MNRIMKYAAAAL

-19 STLGGCEQLEQKT
+19 STLGGCEQLEKKA
-32 PEDTVAVTFGDT
+32 PEDTVAVSFGDT
-44 NIMLDEV
+44 NIMLDEI

-62 ESYFGSNICSND
+62 ESYFGSNICGND

-105 EQNGIE
+105 KKNGIE
-111 LSDAQKAKV
+111 LSDDQKAKV
-120 DDAIEKLKE
+120 DEAIEKLQTE
-129 EGEDYL
+129 SEDYL
-135 NAVGATDELIEKTY
+135 DAVGATDELIEKTY

-192 TTAAE
+192 TTAADEATTEVSSDEDSSE
-197 EGTTVTETES
+197 EASSIENTEAESESASKDVTTST
-207 GSEEEASSEA
+207 EEASSEKA
-217 GSSEETSEAG
+217 STEAV
-227 SEEASSENASDE
+227 STEEASSENVSKL
-239 AASSEVASDEAD
+239 SS
-251 STEEASTEKETETS
+251 EASTEDS
-265 TEVATETETETESA
+265 TEV
-279 SDTEVVT
+279 
-286 EVATEA
+286 
-292 ESESESNTESDTE
+292 
-305 SDTEVSNGSEESTEA
+305 

-346 DGSDAADFI
+346 EGNDAADFI

-370 ISISEEGTAVYNAA
+370 ISISEDGTAVYNAA

-389 TDECTI
+389 TDECTV
-395 YNSDDGSIY
+395 YKSDDGSIY

-430 ALFEEKYSEIQDA
+430 ALFSEKYAEIQDE
-443 SSKFKVDQDVID
+443 SSKFKVDEDVID
-455 TIRFTTPVYVAPT
+455 TIRFTTPVYVAPS
-468 EEDTT
+468 E
-473 EETTE
+473 EETSEGETGKEETSE
-478 NASEEAS
+478 NETSEEESSKAENSSESDESEEAVSEAS
-485 SEDASSEEA
+485 SE
-494 SSESESESSSEEV
+494 
-507 TEESAE
+507 EES
-513 KNTESESESE
+513 K
-523 KESTSEAETK
+523 

>member
-1 MNRFMKYAAAAL
+1 MNRIMKYAAAAL

-19 STLGGCEQLEQKT
+19 STLGGCEQLEKKA
-32 PEDTVAVTFGDT
+32 PEDTVAVSFGDT

-62 ESYFGSNICSND
+62 ESYFGSNICGND

-105 EQNGIE
+105 KKNGIE
-111 LSDAQKAKV
+111 LSDDQKAKV
-120 DDAIEKLKE
+120 DEAIEKLQTE
-129 EGEDYL
+129 SEDYL
-135 NAVGATDELIEKTY
+135 DAVGATDELIEKTY

-192 TTAAE
+192 TTAANE
-197 EGTTVTETES
+197 ATTEVSSDEDS
-207 GSEEEASSEA
+207 SEEASSIENTEA
-217 GSSEETSEAG
+217 ESESASKDVTTST
-227 SEEASSENASDE
+227 EEASSENASTD
-239 AASSEVASDEAD
+239 AASTEAV
-251 STEEASTEKETETS
+251 STEEASSENVSELSSEASTEDS
-265 TEVATETETETESA
+265 TEV
-279 SDTEVVT
+279 
-286 EVATEA
+286 
-292 ESESESNTESDTE
+292 
-305 SDTEVSNGSEESTEA
+305 

-346 DGSDAADFI
+346 EGNDAADFI

-370 ISISEEGTAVYNAA
+370 ISISEDGTAVYNAA
-384 AWALS
+384 AWALA
-389 TDECTI
+389 TDECTV
-395 YNSDDGSIY
+395 YRSDDGSIY

-430 ALFEEKYSEIQDA
+430 ALFSEKYAEIQDD
-443 SSKFKVDQDVID
+443 SSKFKVDEDVID
-455 TIRFTTPVYVAPT
+455 TIRFTTPVYVAPS
-468 EEDTT
+468 E
-473 EETTE
+473 EET
-478 NASEEAS
+478 SESETSGEETSESETGEKESTKEEKSSESDESEEVVSEAS
-485 SEDASSEEA
+485 SE
-494 SSESESESSSEEV
+494 
-507 TEESAE
+507 EES
-513 KNTESESESE
+513 K
-523 KESTSEAETK
+523 

>member
-1 MNRFMKYAAAAL
+1 MNRIMKYAAAAL
-13 AAATAV
+13 VAATAV
-19 STLGGCEQLEQKT
+19 STLGGCEQLEKKA
-32 PEDTVAVTFGDT
+32 PEDTVAVSFGDT

-62 ESYFGSNICSND
+62 ESYFGSNICGND

-105 EQNGIE
+105 KKNGIE
-111 LSDAQKAKV
+111 LSDDQKAKV
-120 DDAIEKLKE
+120 DEAIEKLQTE
-129 EGEDYL
+129 SEDYL
-135 NAVGATDELIEKTY
+135 DAVGATDELIEKTY

-192 TTAAE
+192 TTAADEATTEVSSDEDSSE
-197 EGTTVTETES
+197 EASSIENTEAESESASKDVTTST
-207 GSEEEASSEA
+207 EEASSEKA
-217 GSSEETSEAG
+217 STEAV
-227 SEEASSENASDE
+227 STEEASSENVSE
-239 AASSEVASDEAD
+239 LSS
-251 STEEASTEKETETS
+251 EASTEDS
-265 TEVATETETETESA
+265 TEV
-279 SDTEVVT
+279 
-286 EVATEA
+286 
-292 ESESESNTESDTE
+292 
-305 SDTEVSNGSEESTEA
+305 

-346 DGSDAADFI
+346 EGNDAADFI

-370 ISISEEGTAVYNAA
+370 ISISEDGTAVYNAA

-389 TDECTI
+389 TDECTV
-395 YNSDDGSIY
+395 YKSDDGSIY

-430 ALFEEKYSEIQDA
+430 ALFSEKYAEIQDD
-443 SSKFKVDQDVID
+443 SSKFKVDEDVID
-455 TIRFTTPVYVAPT
+455 TIRFTTPVYVAPS
-468 EEDTT
+468 E
-473 EETTE
+473 EET
-478 NASEEAS
+478 SESETGEKESTKEEKSSESDESEEAVSEAS
-485 SEDASSEEA
+485 SE
-494 SSESESESSSEEV
+494 
-507 TEESAE
+507 EES
-513 KNTESESESE
+513 K
-523 KESTSEAETK
+523 

>member
-1 MNRFMKYAAAAL
+1 MNRIMKYAAAAL
-13 AAATAV
+13 VAATAV
-19 STLGGCEQLEQKT
+19 STLGGCEQLEKKA
-32 PEDTVAVTFGDT
+32 PEDTVAVSFGDT

-62 ESYFGSNICSND
+62 ESYFGSNICGND

-105 EQNGIE
+105 KKNGIE
-111 LSDAQKAKV
+111 LSDDQKAKV
-120 DDAIEKLKE
+120 DEAIEKLQTE
-129 EGEDYL
+129 SEDYL
-135 NAVGATDELIEKTY
+135 DAVGATDELIEKTY

-192 TTAAE
+192 TTAADEATTEVSSDEDSSE
-197 EGTTVTETES
+197 EASSIENTEAESESASKDVTTST
-207 GSEEEASSEA
+207 EEASSEKA
-217 GSSEETSEAG
+217 STEAV
-227 SEEASSENASDE
+227 STEEASSENVSE
-239 AASSEVASDEAD
+239 LSS
-251 STEEASTEKETETS
+251 EASTEDS
-265 TEVATETETETESA
+265 TEV
-279 SDTEVVT
+279 
-286 EVATEA
+286 
-292 ESESESNTESDTE
+292 
-305 SDTEVSNGSEESTEA
+305 

-346 DGSDAADFI
+346 EGNDAADFI

-370 ISISEEGTAVYNAA
+370 ISISEDGTAVYNAA
-384 AWALS
+384 AWALA
-389 TDECTI
+389 TDECTV
-395 YNSDDGSIY
+395 YRSDDGSIY

-430 ALFEEKYSEIQDA
+430 ALFSEKYAEIQDD
-443 SSKFKVDQDVID
+443 SSKFKVDEDVID
-455 TIRFTTPVYVAPT
+455 TIRFTTPVYVAPS
-468 EEDTT
+468 E
-473 EETTE
+473 EETSESETSGE
-478 NASEEAS
+478 ETSESETGEEESTKEEKSSESDESEEAV
-485 SEDASSEEA
+485 SEASSEEA
-494 SSESESESSSEEV
+494 S
-507 TEESAE
+507 
-513 KNTESESESE
+513 K
-523 KESTSEAETK
+523 

>member
-1 MNRFMKYAAAAL
+1 MNRIMKYAAAAL

-19 STLGGCEQLEQKT
+19 STLGGCEQLEKKA
-32 PEDTVAVTFGDT
+32 PEDTVAVSFGDT

-62 ESYFGSNICSND
+62 ESYFGSNICGND

-105 EQNGIE
+105 KKNGIE
-111 LSDAQKAKV
+111 LSDDQKAKV
-120 DDAIEKLKE
+120 DEAIEKLQTE
-129 EGEDYL
+129 SEDYL
-135 NAVGATDELIEKTY
+135 DAVGATDELIEKTY

-192 TTAAE
+192 TTASDEATTEVSSDEDSSE
-197 EGTTVTETES
+197 EAYSIENTEVESESASKDVTTST
-207 GSEEEASSEA
+207 EEASSEKA
-217 GSSEETSEAG
+217 STEAVSTG
-227 SEEASSENASDE
+227 EASSENVSKL
-239 AASSEVASDEAD
+239 SS
-251 STEEASTEKETETS
+251 EASTEDS
-265 TEVATETETETESA
+265 TEV
-279 SDTEVVT
+279 
-286 EVATEA
+286 
-292 ESESESNTESDTE
+292 
-305 SDTEVSNGSEESTEA
+305 

-339 KILKEFE
+339 KIIKEFE
-346 DGSDAADFI
+346 EGNDAADFI

-370 ISISEEGTAVYNAA
+370 ISISEDGTAVYNAS
-384 AWALS
+384 AWALA
-389 TDECTI
+389 TDECTV
-395 YNSDDGSIY
+395 YRSDDGSIY

-430 ALFEEKYSEIQDA
+430 ALFSEKYAEIQDD
-443 SSKFKVDQDVID
+443 SSKFKVDEDVID
-455 TIRFTTPVYVAPT
+455 TIRFTTPVYVAPS
-468 EEDTT
+468 E
-473 EETTE
+473 EET
-478 NASEEAS
+478 SESETSGEETSESETGEEESTKEEKSGESDESEEAVSEAS
-485 SEDASSEEA
+485 SE
-494 SSESESESSSEEV
+494 
-507 TEESAE
+507 EES
-513 KNTESESESE
+513 K
-523 KESTSEAETK
+523 

>member
-1 MNRFMKYAAAAL
+1 MNRIMKYAAAAL

-19 STLGGCEQLEQKT
+19 STLGGCEQLEKKA
-32 PEDTVAVTFGDT
+32 PEDTVAVSFGDT

-105 EQNGIE
+105 KKNGIE
-111 LSDAQKAKV
+111 LSDDQKAKV
-120 DDAIEKLKE
+120 DEAIEKLQTE
-129 EGEDYL
+129 AEDYL
-135 NAVGATDELIEKTY
+135 DAVGATDELIEKTY

-192 TTAAE
+192 TTAAAEVTTEASSE
-197 EGTTVTETES
+197 EESSEEVSSIENTES
-207 GSEEEASSEA
+207 ESASKDATTSTEEASSEKA
-217 GSSEETSEAG
+217 STKAVST
-227 SEEASSENASDE
+227 EEASSEKASE
-239 AASSEVASDEAD
+239 LSSED
-251 STEEASTEKETETS
+251 
-265 TEVATETETETESA
+265 
-279 SDTEVVT
+279 
-286 EVATEA
+286 
-292 ESESESNTESDTE
+292 
-305 SDTEVSNGSEESTEA
+305 STEA

-339 KILKEFE
+339 KILKAFE
-346 DGSDAADFI
+346 EGNDAADFI

-370 ISISEEGTAVYNAA
+370 ISISEDGTAVYNAA
-384 AWALS
+384 AWALA
-389 TDECTI
+389 TDECTV
-395 YNSDDGSIY
+395 YRSDDGSIY

-430 ALFEEKYSEIQDA
+430 SLFSEKYAEIQND
-443 SSKFKVDQDVID
+443 SSKFKVDEDVID
-455 TIRFTTPVYVAPT
+455 TIRFTTPVYVAPS
-468 EEDTT
+468 E
-473 EETTE
+473 EET
-478 NASEEAS
+478 SE
-485 SEDASSEEA
+485 SETSGEEISESETGEEEISESETNEEESTKA
-494 SSESESESSSEEV
+494 EKSSESEETKEAVSETSFEL
-507 TEESAE
+507 
-513 KNTESESESE
+513 E
-523 KESTSEAETK
+523 KESK

>member
-1 MNRFMKYAAAAL
+1 MNRIMKYAAAAL

-19 STLGGCEQLEQKT
+19 STLGGCEQLEKKA
-32 PEDTVAVTFGDT
+32 PEDTVAVSFGDT

-105 EQNGIE
+105 KKNGIE
-111 LSDAQKAKV
+111 LSDDQKTKV
-120 DDAIEKLKE
+120 DEAIEKLQTE
-129 EGEDYL
+129 AEDYL
-135 NAVGATDELIEKTY
+135 DAVGATDELIEKTY

-192 TTAAE
+192 TTAAAEATTEASSDEGSSE
-197 EGTTVTETES
+197 ESSSVENTETES
-207 GSEEEASSEA
+207 ISKDDETSTEEASSEKA
-217 GSSEETSEAG
+217 ST
-227 SEEASSENASDE
+227 EEASSEKTSE
-239 AASSEVASDEAD
+239 FSSESD
-251 STEEASTEKETETS
+251 TEASTES
-265 TEVATETETETESA
+265 
-279 SDTEVVT
+279 
-286 EVATEA
+286 
-292 ESESESNTESDTE
+292 
-305 SDTEVSNGSEESTEA
+305 

-346 DGSDAADFI
+346 EGNDAADFI

-370 ISISEEGTAVYNAA
+370 ISISEDGTAVYNAA
-384 AWALS
+384 AWALA
-389 TDECTI
+389 TDECTV
-395 YNSDDGSIY
+395 YKSDDGSIY
-404 IIRCLD
+404 IIRCID

-430 ALFEEKYSEIQDA
+430 ALFSEKYAEIQDE
-443 SSKFKVDQDVID
+443 SSKFKVDEDVID
-455 TIRFTTPVYVAPT
+455 TIRFTTPVYVAPSEEESSEGETSGEETSENETSEEESSKAEKSSESDET
-468 EEDTT
+468 EE
-473 EETTE
+473 
-478 NASEEAS
+478 AVSEAS
-485 SEDASSEEA
+485 SE
-494 SSESESESSSEEV
+494 
-507 TEESAE
+507 EES
-513 KNTESESESE
+513 K
-523 KESTSEAETK
+523 

>member
-1 MNRFMKYAAAAL
+1 MNRIMKYAAAAL

-19 STLGGCEQLEQKT
+19 STLGGCGQLEKKA
-32 PEDTVAVTFGDT
+32 PEDTVAVSFGDT

-62 ESYFGSNICSND
+62 ESYFGSNICGND

-105 EQNGIE
+105 KKNGIE
-111 LSDAQKAKV
+111 LSDDQKAKV
-120 DDAIEKLKE
+120 DEAIEKLQTE
-129 EGEDYL
+129 SEDYL
-135 NAVGATDELIEKTY
+135 DAVGATDELIEKTY

-162 VADVDT
+162 VVDVDT

-192 TTAAE
+192 TTAANEATTEVSSDEDSSE
-197 EGTTVTETES
+197 EASSIENTEVESESVSKDVTTST
-207 GSEEEASSEA
+207 EEASSEKA
-217 GSSEETSEAG
+217 ST
-227 SEEASSENASDE
+227 EEASSENVSE
-239 AASSEVASDEAD
+239 LSS
-251 STEEASTEKETETS
+251 EASTE
-265 TEVATETETETESA
+265 
-279 SDTEVVT
+279 D
-286 EVATEA
+286 
-292 ESESESNTESDTE
+292 
-305 SDTEVSNGSEESTEA
+305 STEA

-333 MNDAAD
+333 MNDAVD

-346 DGSDAADFI
+346 EGNDAADFI

-370 ISISEEGTAVYNAA
+370 ISISEDGTAVYNAA
-384 AWALS
+384 AWALA
-389 TDECTI
+389 TDECTV
-395 YNSDDGSIY
+395 YKSDDGSIY

-430 ALFEEKYSEIQDA
+430 ALFSEKYAEIQDD
-443 SSKFKVDQDVID
+443 SSKFKVDEDVID
-455 TIRFTTPVYVAPT
+455 TIRFTTPVYVAPS
-468 EEDTT
+468 E
-473 EETTE
+473 EET
-478 NASEEAS
+478 SESETSGEETSESETGEEESTKEEKSSESGESEEALSEAS
-485 SEDASSEEA
+485 SE
-494 SSESESESSSEEV
+494 
-507 TEESAE
+507 EES
-513 KNTESESESE
+513 K
-523 KESTSEAETK
+523 

>member
-1 MNRFMKYAAAAL
+1 MNRIMKYAAAAL
-13 AAATAV
+13 VAATAV
-19 STLGGCEQLEQKT
+19 STLGGCEQLEKKA
-32 PEDTVAVTFGDT
+32 PEDTVAVSFGDT
-44 NIMLDEV
+44 NIMLDEI

-62 ESYFGSNICSND
+62 ESYFGSNICGND

-105 EQNGIE
+105 KKNGIE
-111 LSDAQKAKV
+111 LSDDQKAKV
-120 DDAIEKLKE
+120 DEAIEKLQTE
-129 EGEDYL
+129 SEDYL
-135 NAVGATDELIEKTY
+135 EAVGATDELIEKTY

-192 TTAAE
+192 TTAADEATTEVSSDEDSSE
-197 EGTTVTETES
+197 EASSIENTEAESESASKDVTTST
-207 GSEEEASSEA
+207 EEASSEKA
-217 GSSEETSEAG
+217 STEAV
-227 SEEASSENASDE
+227 STEEASSENVSKL
-239 AASSEVASDEAD
+239 SS
-251 STEEASTEKETETS
+251 EASTEDS
-265 TEVATETETETESA
+265 TEV
-279 SDTEVVT
+279 
-286 EVATEA
+286 
-292 ESESESNTESDTE
+292 
-305 SDTEVSNGSEESTEA
+305 

-346 DGSDAADFI
+346 EGNDAADFI

-370 ISISEEGTAVYNAA
+370 ISISEDGTAVYNAA
-384 AWALS
+384 AWALA
-389 TDECTI
+389 TDECTV
-395 YNSDDGSIY
+395 YRSDDGSIY

-430 ALFEEKYSEIQDA
+430 ALFSEKYAEIQDD
-443 SSKFKVDQDVID
+443 SSKFKVDEDVID
-455 TIRFTTPVYVAPT
+455 TIRFTTPVYVAPS
-468 EEDTT
+468 E
-473 EETTE
+473 EETSESETNGEETSESETGGEKTSE
-478 NASEEAS
+478 NETSEEESVKAENSSESDESEEAVSEAS
-485 SEDASSEEA
+485 SE
-494 SSESESESSSEEV
+494 
-507 TEESAE
+507 EES
-513 KNTESESESE
+513 K
-523 KESTSEAETK
+523 

>member
-1 MNRFMKYAAAAL
+1 MNRIMKYAAAAL

-19 STLGGCEQLEQKT
+19 STLGGCEQLEKKA
-32 PEDTVAVTFGDT
+32 PEDTVAVSFGDT

-62 ESYFGSNICSND
+62 ESYFGSNICGND

-105 EQNGIE
+105 KKNGIE
-111 LSDAQKAKV
+111 LSDDQKAKV
-120 DDAIEKLKE
+120 DEAIEKLQTE
-129 EGEDYL
+129 SEDYL
-135 NAVGATDELIEKTY
+135 DAVGATDELIEKTY

-192 TTAAE
+192 TTAANEATTEVSSDEDSSE
-197 EGTTVTETES
+197 EASSIENTEVESESVSKDVTTST
-207 GSEEEASSEA
+207 EEASSEKA
-217 GSSEETSEAG
+217 ST
-227 SEEASSENASDE
+227 EEASSENVSE
-239 AASSEVASDEAD
+239 LSS
-251 STEEASTEKETETS
+251 EASTE
-265 TEVATETETETESA
+265 
-279 SDTEVVT
+279 D
-286 EVATEA
+286 
-292 ESESESNTESDTE
+292 
-305 SDTEVSNGSEESTEA
+305 STEA

-346 DGSDAADFI
+346 EGNDAADFI

-370 ISISEEGTAVYNAA
+370 ISISEDGTAVYNAA
-384 AWALS
+384 AWALA
-389 TDECTI
+389 TDECTV
-395 YNSDDGSIY
+395 YRSDDGSIY

-430 ALFEEKYSEIQDA
+430 ALFSEKYAEIQDD
-443 SSKFKVDQDVID
+443 SSKFKVDEDVID
-455 TIRFTTPVYVAPT
+455 TIRFTTPVYVAPS
-468 EEDTT
+468 E
-473 EETTE
+473 EET
-478 NASEEAS
+478 SESETSGEETSESETGEKESTKEEKSSESDESEEVVSEAS
-485 SEDASSEEA
+485 SE
-494 SSESESESSSEEV
+494 
-507 TEESAE
+507 EES
-513 KNTESESESE
+513 K
-523 KESTSEAETK
+523 

>member
-1 MNRFMKYAAAAL
+1 MNRIMKYAAAAL
-13 AAATAV
+13 VAATAV
-19 STLGGCEQLEQKT
+19 STLGGCEQLEKKA
-32 PEDTVAVTFGDT
+32 PEDTVAVSFGDT

-62 ESYFGSNICSND
+62 ESYFGSNICGND

-105 EQNGIE
+105 KKNGIE
-111 LSDAQKAKV
+111 LSDDQKAKV
-120 DDAIEKLKE
+120 DEAIEKLQTE
-129 EGEDYL
+129 SEDYL
-135 NAVGATDELIEKTY
+135 EAVGATDELIEKTY

-192 TTAAE
+192 TTAAD
-197 EGTTVTETES
+197 GATTEVSSDEDS
-207 GSEEEASSEA
+207 SEEASSIENTEA
-217 GSSEETSEAG
+217 ESESASKDVTTSTEEVSSEKAST
-227 SEEASSENASDE
+227 EEASSENVSE
-239 AASSEVASDEAD
+239 LSS
-251 STEEASTEKETETS
+251 EASTEDS
-265 TEVATETETETESA
+265 TEV
-279 SDTEVVT
+279 
-286 EVATEA
+286 
-292 ESESESNTESDTE
+292 
-305 SDTEVSNGSEESTEA
+305 

-346 DGSDAADFI
+346 EGNDAADFI

-370 ISISEEGTAVYNAA
+370 ISISEDGTAVYNAA
-384 AWALS
+384 AWALA
-389 TDECTI
+389 TDECTV
-395 YNSDDGSIY
+395 YRSDDGSIY

-430 ALFEEKYSEIQDA
+430 ALFSEKYAEIQDD
-443 SSKFKVDQDVID
+443 SSKFKVDEDVID
-455 TIRFTTPVYVAPT
+455 TIRFTTPVYVAPS
-468 EEDTT
+468 E
-473 EETTE
+473 EETSESETGE
-478 NASEEAS
+478 EESTKEEKSSESDESEEAV
-485 SEDASSEEA
+485 SEASSEEA
-494 SSESESESSSEEV
+494 S
-507 TEESAE
+507 
-513 KNTESESESE
+513 K
-523 KESTSEAETK
+523 

>member
-1 MNRFMKYAAAAL
+1 MNRIMKYAAAAL

-32 PEDTVAVTFGDT
+32 PEETVAVSFGDT
-44 NIMLDEV
+44 DIMLDEV

-62 ESYFGSNICSND
+62 ESYFGSNICNND

-105 EQNGIE
+105 KENGIE
-111 LSDAQKAKV
+111 LNDDQKKKV
-120 DDAIEKLKE
+120 EDAISELQAQ
-129 EGEDYL
+129 GEDYL
-135 NAVGATDELIEKTY
+135 TAVGATDELIEKTY

-181 YVKLT
+181 YVRLT

-192 TTAAE
+192 TTAVDESTTEAQSGEESSEDASAEGSSEDTNGSSEDGSEASEENTSETASETSTEEITSEIASTEVVSEEASSKSASE
-197 EGTTVTETES
+197 EGASEAGSELES
-207 GSEEEASSEA
+207 GSEES
-217 GSSEETSEAG
+217 TS
-227 SEEASSENASDE
+227 
-239 AASSEVASDEAD
+239 
-251 STEEASTEKETETS
+251 
-265 TEVATETETETESA
+265 
-279 SDTEVVT
+279 
-286 EVATEA
+286 
-292 ESESESNTESDTE
+292 
-305 SDTEVSNGSEESTEA
+305 EA

-346 DGSDAADFI
+346 AGNDAADFI

-370 ISISEEGTAVYNAA
+370 ISISEDGTAVYNAA
-384 AWALS
+384 AWALA

-404 IIRCLD
+404 IIRCVD

-430 ALFEEKYSEIQDA
+430 ALFEEKYTEIQNA
-443 SSKFKVDQDVID
+443 SSKFKVDEDVID
-455 TIRFTTPVYVAPT
+455 TIRFTNPVYVAPT

-473 EETTE
+473 EAATG
-478 NASEEAS
+478 
-485 SEDASSEEA
+485 
-494 SSESESESSSEEV
+494 ESESESVSSENESEAASSENSSEEN
-507 TEESAE
+507 A
-513 KNTESESESE
+513 TESESENATESNSE
-523 KESTSEAETK
+523 SESTSEEASTQA

>member
-1 MNRFMKYAAAAL
+1 MNRIMKYAAAAL

-19 STLGGCEQLEQKT
+19 STLGGCEQLENKA
-32 PEDTVAVTFGDT
+32 PEDTVAVSFGDT

-105 EQNGIE
+105 KKNGIE
-111 LSDAQKAKV
+111 LSDDQKAKV
-120 DDAIEKLKE
+120 DEAIEKLQTE
-129 EGEDYL
+129 AEDYL
-135 NAVGATDELIEKTY
+135 DAVGATDELIEKTY

-192 TTAAE
+192 TTAAAEATTEASSDEGSSE
-197 EGTTVTETES
+197 ESSSVENTETES
-207 GSEEEASSEA
+207 ISKDDETSTEEASSEKA
-217 GSSEETSEAG
+217 ST
-227 SEEASSENASDE
+227 EEASSEKTSE
-239 AASSEVASDEAD
+239 LSS
-251 STEEASTEKETETS
+251 
-265 TEVATETETETESA
+265 
-279 SDTEVVT
+279 
-286 EVATEA
+286 
-292 ESESESNTESDTE
+292 ESDTE
-305 SDTEVSNGSEESTEA
+305 ASNES

-333 MNDAAD
+333 MSDAAD

-346 DGSDAADFI
+346 EGNDAADFI

-370 ISISEEGTAVYNAA
+370 ISISEDGTAVYNAA
-384 AWALS
+384 AWALA
-389 TDECTI
+389 TDECTV
-395 YNSDDGSIY
+395 YKSDDGSIY
-404 IIRCLD
+404 IIRCID

-430 ALFEEKYSEIQDA
+430 ALFSEKYAEIQDE
-443 SSKFKVDQDVID
+443 SSKFKVDEDVID
-455 TIRFTTPVYVAPT
+455 TIRFTTPVYVAPS
-468 EEDTT
+468 EEESSEGETSG
-473 EETTE
+473 EETSE
-478 NASEEAS
+478 NETSEEESSKAEKSSESDASEEVVSEAS
-485 SEDASSEEA
+485 SE
-494 SSESESESSSEEV
+494 
-507 TEESAE
+507 EES
-513 KNTESESESE
+513 K
-523 KESTSEAETK
+523 

>member
-1 MNRFMKYAAAAL
+1 MNRIMKYAAAAL

-19 STLGGCEQLEQKT
+19 STLGGCEQLEKKA
-32 PEDTVAVTFGDT
+32 PEDTVAVSFGDT
-44 NIMLDEV
+44 NIMLDEI

-62 ESYFGSNICSND
+62 ESYFGSNICGND

-105 EQNGIE
+105 KKNGIE
-111 LSDAQKAKV
+111 LSDDQKAKV
-120 DDAIEKLKE
+120 DEAIEKLQTE
-129 EGEDYL
+129 SEDYL
-135 NAVGATDELIEKTY
+135 EAVGATDELIEKTY

-192 TTAAE
+192 TTAADGATTEVSSDEDSSE
-197 EGTTVTETES
+197 EASSIENTEAESESASKDVTTST
-207 GSEEEASSEA
+207 EEASSEKA
-217 GSSEETSEAG
+217 STEAV
-227 SEEASSENASDE
+227 STEEASSENVSE
-239 AASSEVASDEAD
+239 LSS
-251 STEEASTEKETETS
+251 EASTE
-265 TEVATETETETESA
+265 
-279 SDTEVVT
+279 D
-286 EVATEA
+286 
-292 ESESESNTESDTE
+292 
-305 SDTEVSNGSEESTEA
+305 STEA

-346 DGSDAADFI
+346 EGNDAADFI

-370 ISISEEGTAVYNAA
+370 ISISEDGTAVYNAA
-384 AWALS
+384 AWALA
-389 TDECTI
+389 TDECTVCR
-395 YNSDDGSIY
+395 SDDGSIY

-430 ALFEEKYSEIQDA
+430 ALFSEKYAEIQDD
-443 SSKFKVDQDVID
+443 SSKFKVDEDVID
-455 TIRFTTPVYVAPT
+455 TIRFTTPVYVAPS
-468 EEDTT
+468 E
-473 EETTE
+473 EET
-478 NASEEAS
+478 SESETSGEETSESETGEKESTKEEKSSESDESKEMVSEAS
-485 SEDASSEEA
+485 SE
-494 SSESESESSSEEV
+494 
-507 TEESAE
+507 EES
-513 KNTESESESE
+513 K
-523 KESTSEAETK
+523 

>member
-1 MNRFMKYAAAAL
+1 MNRIMKYAAAAL
-13 AAATAV
+13 VAATAV
-19 STLGGCEQLEQKT
+19 STLGGCEQLEKKA
-32 PEDTVAVTFGDT
+32 PEDTVAVSFGDT

-62 ESYFGSNICSND
+62 ESYFGSNICGND

-105 EQNGIE
+105 KKNGIE
-111 LSDAQKAKV
+111 LSDDQKAKV
-120 DDAIEKLKE
+120 DEAIEKLQTE
-129 EGEDYL
+129 SEDYL
-135 NAVGATDELIEKTY
+135 DAVGATDELIEKTY

-192 TTAAE
+192 TTAADEATTEVSSDEDSSE
-197 EGTTVTETES
+197 EASSIENTEAESESASKDVTTST
-207 GSEEEASSEA
+207 EEASSEKA
-217 GSSEETSEAG
+217 STEAV
-227 SEEASSENASDE
+227 STEEASSENVSE
-239 AASSEVASDEAD
+239 LSS
-251 STEEASTEKETETS
+251 EASTE
-265 TEVATETETETESA
+265 
-279 SDTEVVT
+279 D
-286 EVATEA
+286 
-292 ESESESNTESDTE
+292 
-305 SDTEVSNGSEESTEA
+305 STEA

-346 DGSDAADFI
+346 EGNDAADFI

-370 ISISEEGTAVYNAA
+370 ISISEDGTAVYNAS
-384 AWALS
+384 AWALA
-389 TDECTI
+389 TDECTV
-395 YNSDDGSIY
+395 YRSDDGSIY

-430 ALFEEKYSEIQDA
+430 ALFSEKYAEIQDD
-443 SSKFKVDQDVID
+443 SSKFKVDEDVID
-455 TIRFTTPVYVAPT
+455 TIRFTTPVYVAPS
-468 EEDTT
+468 E
-473 EETTE
+473 EET
-478 NASEEAS
+478 SESETSGEETSESETGEKESTKEEKSSESDESEEAVSEAS
-485 SEDASSEEA
+485 SE
-494 SSESESESSSEEV
+494 
-507 TEESAE
+507 EES
-513 KNTESESESE
+513 K
-523 KESTSEAETK
+523 

>member
-1 MNRFMKYAAAAL
+1 MNRIMKYAAAAL
-13 AAATAV
+13 VAATAV
-19 STLGGCEQLEQKT
+19 STLGGCEQLEKKA
-32 PEDTVAVTFGDT
+32 PEDTVAVSFGDT

-62 ESYFGSNICSND
+62 ESYFGSNICGND

-105 EQNGIE
+105 KKNGIE
-111 LSDAQKAKV
+111 LSDDQKAKV
-120 DDAIEKLKE
+120 DEAIEKLQTE
-129 EGEDYL
+129 SEDYL
-135 NAVGATDELIEKTY
+135 DAVGATDELIEKTY

-192 TTAAE
+192 TTAADEATTEVSSDEDSSE
-197 EGTTVTETES
+197 EASSIENTEAESESASKDVTTST
-207 GSEEEASSEA
+207 EEASSEKA
-217 GSSEETSEAG
+217 STEAV
-227 SEEASSENASDE
+227 STEEASSENVSKL
-239 AASSEVASDEAD
+239 SS
-251 STEEASTEKETETS
+251 EASTEDS
-265 TEVATETETETESA
+265 TEV
-279 SDTEVVT
+279 
-286 EVATEA
+286 
-292 ESESESNTESDTE
+292 
-305 SDTEVSNGSEESTEA
+305 

-346 DGSDAADFI
+346 EGNDAADFI

-370 ISISEEGTAVYNAA
+370 ISISEDGTAVYNAA
-384 AWALS
+384 AWALA
-389 TDECTI
+389 TDECTV
-395 YNSDDGSIY
+395 YRSDDGSIY

-430 ALFEEKYSEIQDA
+430 ALFSEKYAEIQDD
-443 SSKFKVDQDVID
+443 SSKFKVDEDVID
-455 TIRFTTPVYVAPT
+455 TIRFTTPVYVAPS
-468 EEDTT
+468 E
-473 EETTE
+473 EET
-478 NASEEAS
+478 SESETSGEETSESETGEKESTKEEKSSESDESEEAVSEAS
-485 SEDASSEEA
+485 SE
-494 SSESESESSSEEV
+494 
-507 TEESAE
+507 EES
-513 KNTESESESE
+513 K
-523 KESTSEAETK
+523 

>member
-1 MNRFMKYAAAAL
+1 MNRIMKYAAAAL

-19 STLGGCEQLEQKT
+19 STLGGCEQLEKKA
-32 PEDTVAVTFGDT
+32 PEDTVAVSFGDT

-105 EQNGIE
+105 KKNGIE
-111 LSDAQKAKV
+111 LSDDQKAKV
-120 DDAIEKLKE
+120 DEAIEKLQTE
-129 EGEDYL
+129 AEDYL
-135 NAVGATDELIEKTY
+135 DAVGATDELIEKTY

-192 TTAAE
+192 TTAAAEATTEASSDEGSSE
-197 EGTTVTETES
+197 ESSSVENTETES
-207 GSEEEASSEA
+207 ISKDDETSTEEASSEKA
-217 GSSEETSEAG
+217 
-227 SEEASSENASDE
+227 
-239 AASSEVASDEAD
+239 
-251 STEEASTEKETETS
+251 STEEASTEEASSEKTSELSSELDTEAS
-265 TEVATETETETESA
+265 TES
-279 SDTEVVT
+279 
-286 EVATEA
+286 
-292 ESESESNTESDTE
+292 
-305 SDTEVSNGSEESTEA
+305 

-346 DGSDAADFI
+346 EGNDAADFI

-370 ISISEEGTAVYNAA
+370 ISISEDGTAVYNAA

-389 TDECTI
+389 TDECTV
-395 YNSDDGSIY
+395 YKSDDGSIY

-430 ALFEEKYSEIQDA
+430 ALFSEKYAEIQEE
-443 SSKFKVDQDVID
+443 SSKFKVDEDVID
-455 TIRFTTPVYVAPT
+455 TIRFTTPVYVAPS
-468 EEDTT
+468 E
-473 EETTE
+473 EETSESETNGEETSESETNGEETSESETGGEKTSE
-478 NASEEAS
+478 NETSEEESVKAENSSESDESEEAVSEAS
-485 SEDASSEEA
+485 SE
-494 SSESESESSSEEV
+494 
-507 TEESAE
+507 EES
-513 KNTESESESE
+513 K
-523 KESTSEAETK
+523 

>member
-1 MNRFMKYAAAAL
+1 MNRIMKYAAAAL

-19 STLGGCEQLEQKT
+19 STLGGCEQLEKKA
-32 PEDTVAVTFGDT
+32 PEDTVAVSFGDT
-44 NIMLDEV
+44 NIMLDEI

-62 ESYFGSNICSND
+62 ESYFGSNICGND

-105 EQNGIE
+105 KKNGIE
-111 LSDAQKAKV
+111 LSDDQKAKV
-120 DDAIEKLKE
+120 DEAIEKLQTE
-129 EGEDYL
+129 SEDYL
-135 NAVGATDELIEKTY
+135 EAVGATDELIEKTY

-192 TTAAE
+192 TTAADEATTEVSSDEDSSE
-197 EGTTVTETES
+197 EASSIENTEAESESVSKDVTTST
-207 GSEEEASSEA
+207 EEASSEKA
-217 GSSEETSEAG
+217 ST
-227 SEEASSENASDE
+227 EEASSENVSE
-239 AASSEVASDEAD
+239 LSS
-251 STEEASTEKETETS
+251 EASTE
-265 TEVATETETETESA
+265 
-279 SDTEVVT
+279 D
-286 EVATEA
+286 
-292 ESESESNTESDTE
+292 
-305 SDTEVSNGSEESTEA
+305 STEA

-346 DGSDAADFI
+346 EGNDAADFI

-370 ISISEEGTAVYNAA
+370 ISISEDGTAVYNAA
-384 AWALS
+384 AWALA
-389 TDECTI
+389 TDECTV
-395 YNSDDGSIY
+395 YRSDDGSIY

-430 ALFEEKYSEIQDA
+430 ALFSEKYAEIQDD
-443 SSKFKVDQDVID
+443 SSKFKVDEDVID
-455 TIRFTTPVYVAPT
+455 TIRFTTPVYVAPS
-468 EEDTT
+468 E
-473 EETTE
+473 EETSESETSGEETSESETGGEKTSE
-478 NASEEAS
+478 NETSEEESVKAENSSESDESEEAVSEAS
-485 SEDASSEEA
+485 SE
-494 SSESESESSSEEV
+494 
-507 TEESAE
+507 EES
-513 KNTESESESE
+513 K
-523 KESTSEAETK
+523 

>member
-1 MNRFMKYAAAAL
+1 MNRIMKYAAAAF

-19 STLGGCEQLEQKT
+19 STLGGCEQLEKKA
-32 PEDTVAVTFGDT
+32 PEDTVAVSFGDT

-62 ESYFGSNICSND
+62 ESYFGSNICGND

-105 EQNGIE
+105 KKNGIE
-111 LSDAQKAKV
+111 LSDDQKAKV
-120 DDAIEKLKE
+120 DEAIEKLQTE
-129 EGEDYL
+129 SEDYL
-135 NAVGATDELIEKTY
+135 DAVGATDELIEKTY

-192 TTAAE
+192 TTAAD
-197 EGTTVTETES
+197 GATTEVSSDEDS
-207 GSEEEASSEA
+207 SEEASSIENTEA
-217 GSSEETSEAG
+217 ESESASKDVTTST
-227 SEEASSENASDE
+227 EEASSENASTD
-239 AASSEVASDEAD
+239 AASTEAV
-251 STEEASTEKETETS
+251 STEEASSENVSELSSEAS
-265 TEVATETETETESA
+265 TE
-279 SDTEVVT
+279 D
-286 EVATEA
+286 
-292 ESESESNTESDTE
+292 
-305 SDTEVSNGSEESTEA
+305 STEA

-346 DGSDAADFI
+346 EGNDAADFI

-370 ISISEEGTAVYNAA
+370 ISISEDGTAVYNAA

-389 TDECTI
+389 TDECTV
-395 YNSDDGSIY
+395 YKSDDGSIY

-430 ALFEEKYSEIQDA
+430 ALFSEKYAEIQEE
-443 SSKFKVDQDVID
+443 SSKFKVDEDVID
-455 TIRFTTPVYVAPT
+455 TIRFTTPVYVAPS
-468 EEDTT
+468 E
-473 EETTE
+473 EETSESETNGEETSESETGGEKTSE
-478 NASEEAS
+478 NETSEEESVKAENSSESDESEEAVSEAS
-485 SEDASSEEA
+485 SE
-494 SSESESESSSEEV
+494 
-507 TEESAE
+507 EESI
-513 KNTESESESE
+513 
-523 KESTSEAETK
+523 